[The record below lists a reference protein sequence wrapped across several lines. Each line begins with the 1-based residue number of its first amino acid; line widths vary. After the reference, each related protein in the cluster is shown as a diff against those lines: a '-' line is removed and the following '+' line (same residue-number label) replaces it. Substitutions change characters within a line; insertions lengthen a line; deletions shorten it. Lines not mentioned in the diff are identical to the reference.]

1 MKINQPLRH
10 FSLLLMVLL
19 PAHSYAF
26 NVDKMIVVSDERG
39 NGVVTLNNDEE
50 RTLFVEATINE
61 VVIDKENNVVKT
73 EYQSANIEDWK
84 ISLTHTKLVL
94 KPGESKNVGVRSLCK
109 STTCDDSRDLMF
121 MLSFVPSTY
130 KPEQDATSSVEINY
144 GFAPVYIIPTPK
156 PKFDYL
162 IQNNGDEVYIDNK
175 SNTLINVFV
184 DSCTQS
190 GQLECK
196 QRFAVVAG
204 RKKHFRLPT
213 NMQAETLSVTVT
225 SHNRHYAKQLR
236 VVRSKS

>member
-10 FSLLLMVLL
+10 FSLLLMLLL
-19 PAHSYAF
+19 PVHSYAF

-130 KPEQDATSSVEINY
+130 KSEQDATSSVEINY